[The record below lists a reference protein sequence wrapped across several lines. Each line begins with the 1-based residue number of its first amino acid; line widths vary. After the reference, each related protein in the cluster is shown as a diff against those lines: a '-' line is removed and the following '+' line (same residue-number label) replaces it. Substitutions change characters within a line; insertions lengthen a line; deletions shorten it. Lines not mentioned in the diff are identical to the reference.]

1 MRTNSTFLKKLSIA
15 AGAALMAVSATGA
28 AQAATVS
35 FSAEG
40 LDSGVNAALTR
51 NNFFGV
57 SFDAAPVGTFIN
69 SLVFDLS
76 PDANAAFD
84 ITTGLLS
91 VGGLGFDFGLGNT
104 SSGLS
109 AGDITR
115 TLSANN
121 KQLTLTFASSA
132 FAVGDLL
139 RFGIDTDG
147 VGPSILG
154 LDLLDIGADFGL
166 AGVNVSANL
175 SNGTSGS
182 GTFSLASL
190 VLPSRSTVTVNITD
204 PVPVPEPASVLGLL
218 AVGALGATSGMK
230 RKKN

>member
-1 MRTNSTFLKKLSIA
+1 MRSNSTFLKKLSIA

-35 FSAEG
+35 FSADG
-40 LDSGVNAALTR
+40 LDSGLNVLLTR

-69 SLVFDLS
+69 SVVFDLS

-84 ITTGLLS
+84 ITPAFMSTG
-91 VGGLGFDFGLGNT
+91 GIGFDFGFGNT

-115 TLSANN
+115 TVSANN
-121 KQLTLTFASSA
+121 KQLTLTFASGA

-147 VGPSILG
+147 VGPSVSG
-154 LDLLDIGADFGL
+154 SDLFDTGADFGR
-166 AGVNVSANL
+166 AAVNVSANL

-182 GTFSLASL
+182 STFSIASIL
-190 VLPSRSTVTVNITD
+190 VPSRSTATVNITD

-218 AVGALGATSGMK
+218 AVGALGATSKLK

>member
-1 MRTNSTFLKKLSIA
+1 MRSNSTFMKKLSIA
-15 AGAALMAVSATGA
+15 AGAALMAVSAAGIA
-28 AQAATVS
+28 EAATVS

-40 LDSGVNAALTR
+40 VDSGLNAALTR

-69 SLVFDLS
+69 SVVFDLS

-84 ITTGLLS
+84 ITTSLFS
-91 VGGLGFDFGLGNT
+91 VGGIGFDFGLGT
-104 SSGLS
+104 SSGLL

-121 KQLTLTFASSA
+121 KQLTLSFASGA

-139 RFGIDTDG
+139 GFGIDTDG

-154 LDLLDIGADFGL
+154 LDLLDTGADFGR

-182 GTFSLASL
+182 GTFSVASL
-190 VLPSRSTVTVNITD
+190 IAPSRSTVTVNITD

-218 AVGALGATSGMK
+218 AVGALGATSKLK
-230 RKKN
+230 RQKN